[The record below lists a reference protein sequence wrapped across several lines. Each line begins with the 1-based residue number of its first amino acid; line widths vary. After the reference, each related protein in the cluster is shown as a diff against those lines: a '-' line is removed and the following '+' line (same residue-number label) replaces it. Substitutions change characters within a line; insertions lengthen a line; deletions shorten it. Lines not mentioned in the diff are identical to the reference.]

1 MAFRKELIPEILPIP
16 ETIYMHDYWIGAVAE
31 QIGTVKLIWEPL
43 ILYRRHSDNVTQM
56 QHGSIFFMLEKRWG
70 MLMTLLRWK
79 QKRKKKDKHL

>member
-1 MAFRKELIPEILPIP
+1 
-16 ETIYMHDYWIGAVAE
+16 MHDYWIGAVAE
-31 QIGTVKLIWEPL
+31 QVGTVKLIREPL